1 MMEHRK
7 GVWLGV
13 GAYAF
18 WGLSPLF
25 WNLVDDIAVTDL
37 LVHRILWSLPV
48 LAVVIAAQRRW
59 VELWTFLR
67 STKAIL
73 ISIVTASLI
82 SINWGVWLWAVT
94 HEQIV
99 EGSLGYFIG
108 PLVSVLLGV
117 VVLGERLRRL
127 QWVAVGIAAFGVI
140 GMTLTV
146 GTLPWVSLSLAVSF
160 GLYGLVKK
168 HPDIPAPL
176 ISLSG
181 EMLVVA
187 IPAALVL
194 GFLDQPDRVAFT
206 DSLPIAIFL
215 VATGV
220 VTVTPLLLFAGAA
233 KRVPL
238 SMVGLLQYITP
249 SMHFILGVWVFGE
262 ELSTGRLSWFMVV
275 WLALGV
281 YTYDSITA
289 LRVRAPEPELL
300 G

>member
-1 MMEHRK
+1 MEFRK

-13 GAYAF
+13 AAYGF

-25 WNLVDDIAVTDL
+25 WNLVDDVAVADL
-37 LVHRILWSLPV
+37 LIYRILWSLPV
-48 LAVVIAAQRRW
+48 LGLVIAIQRRW
-59 VELWTFLR
+59 SELWALLR
-67 STKAIL
+67 SGRMIL
-73 ISIVTASLI
+73 ISIVTAALI
-82 SINWGVWLWAVT
+82 ATNWGVWLWAVT
-94 HEQIV
+94 NEQIV

-117 VVLGERLRRL
+117 IVLGERLRRL
-127 QWVAVGIAAFGVI
+127 QWIAVGIAAFGVT
-140 GMTLTV
+140 GMTV
-146 GTLPWVSLSLAVSF
+146 SIGSLPWVSLTLAISF

-168 HPDIPAPL
+168 RPEVPAPL

-181 EMLVVA
+181 EMLAVA

-194 GFLDQPDRVAFT
+194 GFVNQADATAFT
-206 DSLPIAIFL
+206 ETGPIALFFI
-215 VATGV
+215 ATGV
-220 VTVTPLLLFAGAA
+220 VTVTPLLLFAAAA

-249 SMHFILGVWVFGE
+249 SMHFILGIWVFGE
-262 ELSTGRLSWFMVV
+262 DLSATRLAWFSVV

-281 YTYDSITA
+281 YMYDSVTT
-289 LRVRAPEPELL
+289 LRTKPADAELL

>member
-1 MMEHRK
+1 
-7 GVWLGV
+7 
-13 GAYAF
+13 
-18 WGLSPLF
+18 
-25 WNLVDDIAVTDL
+25 
-37 LVHRILWSLPV
+37 
-48 LAVVIAAQRRW
+48 
-59 VELWTFLR
+59 
-67 STKAIL
+67 
-73 ISIVTASLI
+73 
-82 SINWGVWLWAVT
+82 
-94 HEQIV
+94 
-99 EGSLGYFIG
+99 
-108 PLVSVLLGV
+108 
-117 VVLGERLRRL
+117 
-127 QWVAVGIAAFGVI
+127 
-140 GMTLTV
+140 MTL
-146 GTLPWVSLSLAVSF
+146 AFSF

-168 HPDIPAPL
+168 RPEVPAPL

-194 GFLDQPDRVAFT
+194 GFVHRPDAIAFT
-206 DSLPIAIFL
+206 ESVPVALFL
-215 VATGV
+215 IATGV

-262 ELSTGRLSWFMVV
+262 ELSAGRLAWFFVV

-289 LRVRAPEPELL
+289 IRTRAEDAELL

>member
-1 MMEHRK
+1 MEFRK

-13 GAYAF
+13 AAYGF

-25 WNLVDDIAVTDL
+25 WNLVDDVAVTDL
-37 LVHRILWSLPV
+37 LIHRILWSLPILG
-48 LAVVIAAQRRW
+48 LAIAIQRRW
-59 VELWTFLR
+59 SELGALLR
-67 STKAIL
+67 SRRMIL
-73 ISIVTASLI
+73 ISIVTATLI
-82 SINWGVWLWAVT
+82 ATNWGVWLWAVT
-94 HEQIV
+94 NEQIV

-117 VVLGERLRRL
+117 IVLGERLRRL
-127 QWVAVGIAAFGVI
+127 QWIAVGIAAFGVT
-140 GMTLTV
+140 GMTV
-146 GTLPWVSLSLAVSF
+146 SIGSLPWVSLTLAISF

-168 HPDIPAPL
+168 RPEVPAPL

-194 GFLDQPDRVAFT
+194 GFVNRADATAFT
-206 DSLPIAIFL
+206 ESGPIAVFFI
-215 VATGV
+215 ATGV
-220 VTVTPLLLFAGAA
+220 VTVTPLLLFAAAA

-249 SMHFILGVWVFGE
+249 SMHFILGIWVFGE
-262 ELSTGRLSWFMVV
+262 DLSATRLAWFSVV

-281 YTYDSITA
+281 YMYDSVTT
-289 LRVRAPEPELL
+289 LRTKPADAELL